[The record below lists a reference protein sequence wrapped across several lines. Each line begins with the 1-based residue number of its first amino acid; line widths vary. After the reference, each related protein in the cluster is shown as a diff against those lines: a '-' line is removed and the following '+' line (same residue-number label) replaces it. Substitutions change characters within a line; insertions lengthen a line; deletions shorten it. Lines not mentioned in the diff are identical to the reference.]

1 MASVQK
7 VENKIN
13 MIVFQSEGIT
23 MVMCGRASEP
33 PALPRSGLRT
43 QHRPTHRTAAL
54 AQPWGAA
61 SWPLV
66 FPVAVG
72 LLLSPLP
79 VASPFRPSSASHG
92 WTHCSDPCCLGLSL
106 PACSKASP
114 GHSVTA
120 RAVRVLS
127 WHLSP
132 GSHISSTR
140 SGALS
145 VHPSVSIN

>member
-23 MVMCGRASEP
+23 MVMCGRALEP
-33 PALPRSGLRT
+33 PALPRSRLRS

-72 LLLSPLP
+72 LPLSPLP

-106 PACSKASP
+106 PSCSKASP
-114 GHSVTA
+114 GHCHSTGCESF
-120 RAVRVLS
+120 VLAFVS
-127 WHLSP
+127 WLPHKLHKIR
-132 GSHISSTR
+132 GLIC
-140 SGALS
+140 
-145 VHPSVSIN
+145 PSQCL